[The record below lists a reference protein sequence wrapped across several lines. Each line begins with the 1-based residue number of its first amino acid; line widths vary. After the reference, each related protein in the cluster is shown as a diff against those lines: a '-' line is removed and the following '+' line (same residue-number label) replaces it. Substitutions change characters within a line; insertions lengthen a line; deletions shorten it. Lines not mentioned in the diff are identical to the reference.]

1 MTISLNIDDKRYEAL
16 KAYAEVENRS
26 ISNFVETAAMKYIE
40 EIEFADDLEME
51 AIESDR
57 ELIEGIRQGIDDAKA
72 RRGRFV

>member
-1 MTISLNIDDKRYEAL
+1 M
-16 KAYAEVENRS
+16 ENRS

-51 AIESDR
+51 AIGSDR

-72 RRGRFV
+72 RRSRFV

>member
-1 MTISLNIDDKRYEAL
+1 M
-16 KAYAEVENRS
+16 ENRS

>member
-1 MTISLNIDDKRYEAL
+1 MTISLNIDDKLYEAL

-72 RRGRFV
+72 GRGRFV

>member
-1 MTISLNIDDKRYEAL
+1 M
-16 KAYAEVENRS
+16 ENRS

-57 ELIEGIRQGIDDAKA
+57 ELIEGIRQGINDAKA
-72 RRGRFV
+72 RRGRLV

>member
-1 MTISLNIDDKRYEAL
+1 M
-16 KAYAEVENRS
+16 ENRS

-51 AIESDR
+51 SIESDR
-57 ELIEGIRQGIDDAKA
+57 ELIEGIHQGIDDAEA

>member
-1 MTISLNIDDKRYEAL
+1 MTISLNIDDKLYEAL

>member
-1 MTISLNIDDKRYEAL
+1 M
-16 KAYAEVENRS
+16 ENRS

-51 AIESDR
+51 TIESDR

>member
-1 MTISLNIDDKRYEAL
+1 M
-16 KAYAEVENRS
+16 ENRS

-57 ELIEGIRQGIDDAKA
+57 ELIEGICQGIDDAKA

>member
-1 MTISLNIDDKRYEAL
+1 M
-16 KAYAEVENRS
+16 ENRS

-51 AIESDR
+51 AVESDR

>member
-1 MTISLNIDDKRYEAL
+1 M
-16 KAYAEVENRS
+16 ENRS

-72 RRGRFV
+72 RRGRLV

>member
-1 MTISLNIDDKRYEAL
+1 MTISLNIDDKLYEAL

-57 ELIEGIRQGIDDAKA
+57 ELTDGIRQGIDDAKA

>member
-1 MTISLNIDDKRYEAL
+1 M
-16 KAYAEVENRS
+16 ENRS

-40 EIEFADDLEME
+40 EIEFAGDLEME
-51 AIESDR
+51 TIESDR

>member
-1 MTISLNIDDKRYEAL
+1 
-16 KAYAEVENRS
+16 
-26 ISNFVETAAMKYIE
+26 MKYIE

-57 ELIEGIRQGIDDAKA
+57 ELIEGIRQGIHDAEA